1 MKKHTNGGLFFAVI
15 LAASVITTP
24 FTLSAQEKEKPAAAN
39 EAKPPRPYPFSGKL
53 GAVDKEKKT
62 ITIMGKEKS
71 RTLHLDAQTK
81 VVKNEQ
87 PASLEDAAVGEEV
100 AGQLR
105 KTDDGREVLVSLRLG
120 AKPAAAAKPDK
131 APKEKTAKE

>member
-1 MKKHTNGGLFFAVI
+1 MKKHTNGGLFFAVL

-24 FTLSAQEKEKPAAAN
+24 FTLPAQDKDQPVAA

-62 ITIMGKEKS
+62 VTIMGKEKS
-71 RTLHLDAQTK
+71 RTLHLDEKTK
-81 VVKNEQ
+81 VVKNEK
-87 PASLEDAAVGEEV
+87 PATLEDAVVGEEV

-105 KTDDGREVLVSLRLG
+105 KTDDGKELLVSLRLG
-120 AKPAAAAKPDK
+120 AKPAPAAKDK
-131 APKEKTAKE
+131 PAKTD

>member
-1 MKKHTNGGLFFAVI
+1 MKKHTIGGLFIAVI

-24 FTLSAQEKEKPAAAN
+24 VTLIAQDKEKPATVS
-39 EAKPPRPYPFSGKL
+39 ESKQPRPYPFSGKL

-71 RTLHLDAQTK
+71 RTLHLDDQTK
-81 VVKNEQ
+81 IVKNDKAATLDE
-87 PASLEDAAVGEEV
+87 AAVGNEV
-100 AGQLR
+100 GGQLR

-120 AKPAAAAKPDK
+120 AKPAAAAKPEKQKPAKDK
-131 APKEKTAKE
+131 

>member
-1 MKKHTNGGLFFAVI
+1 MKKHTNGGLFFAVL

-24 FTLSAQEKEKPAAAN
+24 FTLPAQDKDQPVAA

-62 ITIMGKEKS
+62 ITIMGKEKN
-71 RTLHLDAQTK
+71 RTLHLNEQTK
-81 VVKNEQ
+81 VVKNEK
-87 PASLEDAAVGEEV
+87 PASLEDATVGEEV

-105 KTDDGREVLVSLRLG
+105 KTDDGKEVLVSLRLG
-120 AKPAAAAKPDK
+120 AKPAPATKP
-131 APKEKTAKE
+131 AKEKPAKD